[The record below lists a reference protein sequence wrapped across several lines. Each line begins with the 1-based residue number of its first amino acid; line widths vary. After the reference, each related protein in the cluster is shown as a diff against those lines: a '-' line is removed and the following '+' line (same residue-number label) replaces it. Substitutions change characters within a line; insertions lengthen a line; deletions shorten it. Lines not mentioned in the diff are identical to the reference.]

1 MGTPG
6 ACFLNFRAYPSS
18 RGNWPWLSENVSFFE
33 HRKRPQFLRH
43 WYRNMKLATLRSP
56 RLAILLPHL
65 LFTCASARAPRYA
78 NLFEAR
84 QRPER
89 SCRASASN
97 SRTHAETAPLPQA
110 ALPHVSQLRGRAPL
124 WPRPPLTPP
133 PLQKHPYLSKTVG
146 VVRTRRPSPSLSSSL
161 PALRKPTR
169 LLRLPLASSS
179 PTAPGKS

>member
-1 MGTPG
+1 MGSLRTTLGVSGRLGHLARWTRGRPGRRCTPGTLDMGTPG

-110 ALPHVSQLRGRAPL
+110 ALPHFSQLWGRAPL
-124 WPRPPLTPP
+124 
-133 PLQKHPYLSKTVG
+133 
-146 VVRTRRPSPSLSSSL
+146 
-161 PALRKPTR
+161 
-169 LLRLPLASSS
+169 
-179 PTAPGKS
+179 